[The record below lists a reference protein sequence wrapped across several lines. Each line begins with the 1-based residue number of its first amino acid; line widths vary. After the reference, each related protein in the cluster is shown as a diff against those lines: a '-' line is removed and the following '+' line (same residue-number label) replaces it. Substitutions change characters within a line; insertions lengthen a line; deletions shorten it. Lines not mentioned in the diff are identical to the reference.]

1 MRSLNSLEKRIEALE
16 IPMAGI
22 DPLQLIINNLSDN
35 DLGLLSEYRELHLA
49 GFTEEEIRDMMGGD
63 SFEMAIAVMQKVNDD
78 LERLTMP
85 PVRKLVA
92 GKKMR
97 AAIDSGI
104 GGNKRQRKSDP
115 ETPIRRATSCLCKSE
130 RCL

>member
-16 IPMAGI
+16 SSIPFGA
-22 DPLQLIINNLSDN
+22 DPLEFAIGKLSDN
-35 DLGLLSEYRELHLA
+35 ELGLLSEYRELYLA
-49 GFTEEEIRDMMGGD
+49 GFTVEEIRKMMGGD

-92 GKKMR
+92 KPKMR
-97 AAIDSGI
+97 AAIDGGI
-104 GGNKRQRKSDP
+104 GGTKRQGNPDMVIDN
-115 ETPIRRATSCLCKSE
+115 ED
-130 RCL
+130 

>member
-22 DPLQLIINNLSDN
+22 DPLEIIINNLSDN
-35 DLGLLSEYRELHLA
+35 DLGLLSEYKELHLA
-49 GFTEEEIRDMMGGD
+49 GFTVEEIRSMMGND
-63 SFEMAIAVMQKVNDD
+63 SFEMALDVMRGVDRD
-78 LERLTMP
+78 LERLTVP

-104 GGNKRQRKSDP
+104 GGTKRQRNP
-115 ETPIRRATSCLCKSE
+115 EFEEPKLFIQ
-130 RCL
+130 

>member
-22 DPLQLIINNLSDN
+22 DPLEIIINNLSDN
-35 DLGLLSEYRELHLA
+35 DLGLLSEYRELHAA
-49 GFTEEEIRDMMGGD
+49 GFDTEEVRDMMGSE
-63 SFEMAIAVMQKVNDD
+63 SFEMALDVMKGVDRD
-78 LERLTMP
+78 LERLTVP

-92 GKKMR
+92 KPKMR

-104 GGNKRQRKSDP
+104 GGTKRQRNPDFEEPK
-115 ETPIRRATSCLCKSE
+115 IFIQ
-130 RCL
+130 

>member
-1 MRSLNSLEKRIEALE
+1 MVVKLSSLKNLEKRIEVLE
-16 IPMAGI
+16 SAIPFGT

-35 DLGLLSEYRELHLA
+35 DLGLLSEYRELHAA
-49 GFTEEEIRDMMGGD
+49 GFDNEEVRDMMGSE
-63 SFEMAIAVMQKVNDD
+63 SFEMAIAVMQKVNAD

-92 GKKMR
+92 KPKMR

-104 GGNKRQRKSDP
+104 GGTKRQRKSDP
-115 ETPIRRATSCLCKSE
+115 DFEEPKLFIQ
-130 RCL
+130 

>member
-1 MRSLNSLEKRIEALE
+1 MKGLADIRRSLDGLENIISPIGA
-16 IPMAGI
+16 M
-22 DPLQLIINNLSDN
+22 DPEVYVLDLLTDN
-35 DLGLLSEYRELHLA
+35 ELGLVSEYRELYKA
-49 GFTEEEIRDMMGGD
+49 GFDTEEIRSMMGSE

-92 GKKMR
+92 KPKMR

-104 GGNKRQRKSDP
+104 GGTKRQKNPDLEEP
-115 ETPIRRATSCLCKSE
+115 KLFIQ
-130 RCL
+130 

>member
-1 MRSLNSLEKRIEALE
+1 MLER
-16 IPMAGI
+16 PMVGEN
-22 DPLQLIINNLSDN
+22 DPLEFAISNLSDN
-35 DLGLLSEYRELHLA
+35 ELGLLSEYRELHLA
-49 GFTEEEIRDMMGGD
+49 GFDTEEVRDMMGGD

-92 GKKMR
+92 KSKMR

-104 GGNKRQRKSDP
+104 GGTKRQRKSDP
-115 ETPIRRATSCLCKSE
+115 EPDMGIDNGAF
-130 RCL
+130 

>member
-1 MRSLNSLEKRIEALE
+1 MKRRVAMLER
-16 IPMAGI
+16 PMVGEN
-22 DPLQLIINNLSDN
+22 DPLEFAISNLSDN
-35 DLGLLSEYRELHLA
+35 ELGLLSEYRELHLA
-49 GFTEEEIRDMMGGD
+49 GFDTEEVRDMMGGD

-92 GKKMR
+92 KSKMR

-104 GGNKRQRKSDP
+104 GGTKRQGKSDP
-115 ETPIRRATSCLCKSE
+115 EPDMGIDNGAF
-130 RCL
+130 

>member
-35 DLGLLSEYRELHLA
+35 DLGLLSEYKELHLA
-49 GFTEEEIRDMMGGD
+49 GFDTEEIRSMMGSESYD
-63 SFEMAIAVMQKVNDD
+63 LAIAVMQKVNDD
-78 LERLTMP
+78 LERLTVP
-85 PVRKLVA
+85 PARKLVA

-104 GGNKRQRKSDP
+104 GGTKRQG
-115 ETPIRRATSCLCKSE
+115 KSE
-130 RCL
+130 PEPDMGIDNGAF

>member
-22 DPLQLIINNLSDN
+22 DPLEIIINNLSDN
-35 DLGLLSEYRELHLA
+35 DLGLLSEYKELHLA
-49 GFTEEEIRDMMGGD
+49 GFTVEEIRSMMGND
-63 SFEMAIAVMQKVNDD
+63 SFEMALDVMKGVDRD

-92 GKKMR
+92 KKKMR
-97 AAIDSGI
+97 SAIDSGI
-104 GGNKRQRKSDP
+104 GGTKRQG
-115 ETPIRRATSCLCKSE
+115 KSE
-130 RCL
+130 PEPDMVIDNDAF

>member
-22 DPLQLIINNLSDN
+22 DPLEIIINNLSDN
-35 DLGLLSEYRELHLA
+35 DLGLLSEYRELHAA
-49 GFTEEEIRDMMGGD
+49 GFDTEEVRDMMGSESYGL
-63 SFEMAIAVMQKVNDD
+63 AIAVMQKVNAD

-92 GKKMR
+92 KPKMR

-104 GGNKRQRKSDP
+104 GGTKRQRKSDP
-115 ETPIRRATSCLCKSE
+115 DFEEPKLFIQ
-130 RCL
+130 

>member
-49 GFTEEEIRDMMGGD
+49 GFDTEEIRSMMGSESYD
-63 SFEMAIAVMQKVNDD
+63 RAIAVMQKVNDD

-104 GGNKRQRKSDP
+104 GGTKRQRNPDFEEPKLF
-115 ETPIRRATSCLCKSE
+115 IQ
-130 RCL
+130 

>member
-22 DPLQLIINNLSDN
+22 DPLEIIINNLSDN

-49 GFTEEEIRDMMGGD
+49 GFDTEEIRSMMGSESYD
-63 SFEMAIAVMQKVNDD
+63 LAIAVMQKVNDD

-92 GKKMR
+92 KPKMR

-104 GGNKRQRKSDP
+104 GGTQRQGKSDMAIDN
-115 ETPIRRATSCLCKSE
+115 ED
-130 RCL
+130 

>member
-22 DPLQLIINNLSDN
+22 DPLEIIINNLSDN
-35 DLGLLSEYRELHLA
+35 DLGLLSEYKELHLA
-49 GFTEEEIRDMMGGD
+49 GFDNEEVRDMMGND

-78 LERLTMP
+78 LERLTVP
-85 PVRKLVA
+85 PARKLVA

-104 GGNKRQRKSDP
+104 GGTKRQGKSDP
-115 ETPIRRATSCLCKSE
+115 DFEEPKLFIQ
-130 RCL
+130 

>member
-1 MRSLNSLEKRIEALE
+1 MVIKLSSLKSLEKRIEVLE
-16 IPMAGI
+16 SAIPFGA

-49 GFTEEEIRDMMGGD
+49 GFTVEEIRSMMGND
-63 SFEMAIAVMQKVNDD
+63 SFEMALDVMKGVDSEIA
-78 LERLTMP
+78 RLTIP
-85 PVRKLVA
+85 PSRKLVA

-104 GGNKRQRKSDP
+104 GGTKRQGNPDYEEPKLF
-115 ETPIRRATSCLCKSE
+115 IQ
-130 RCL
+130 

>member
-22 DPLQLIINNLSDN
+22 DPLEIIINNLSDN
-35 DLGLLSEYRELHLA
+35 DLGLLSEYRELHAA
-49 GFTEEEIRDMMGGD
+49 GFDTEEVRDMMGSESYGL
-63 SFEMAIAVMQKVNDD
+63 AIAVMQKVNAD

-92 GKKMR
+92 KKKMR

-104 GGNKRQRKSDP
+104 GGTKRQG
-115 ETPIRRATSCLCKSE
+115 KSE
-130 RCL
+130 PEPDMVIDNDAF

>member
-35 DLGLLSEYRELHLA
+35 DLGLLSEYRELHAA
-49 GFTEEEIRDMMGGD
+49 GFDTEEVRDMMGSESYGL
-63 SFEMAIAVMQKVNDD
+63 AIAVMQKVNDD
-78 LERLTMP
+78 LERLTAP
-85 PVRKLVA
+85 PSRKLVA

-97 AAIDSGI
+97 AVIDGRI
-104 GGNKRQRKSDP
+104 GGTKRQRKSDP
-115 ETPIRRATSCLCKSE
+115 EPDMGIDNGAF
-130 RCL
+130 

>member
-1 MRSLNSLEKRIEALE
+1 MKGLADIRRSLDGLENIISPIGA
-16 IPMAGI
+16 M
-22 DPLQLIINNLSDN
+22 DPEVYVLDLLTDN
-35 DLGLLSEYRELHLA
+35 ELGLVSEYRELHAA
-49 GFTEEEIRDMMGGD
+49 GFDTEEIRSMMGSE

-92 GKKMR
+92 KPKMR

-104 GGNKRQRKSDP
+104 GGTQRQGKSDMAIDN
-115 ETPIRRATSCLCKSE
+115 ED
-130 RCL
+130 

>member
-1 MRSLNSLEKRIEALE
+1 MLER
-16 IPMAGI
+16 PMVGEN
-22 DPLQLIINNLSDN
+22 DPLEFAISNLSDN
-35 DLGLLSEYRELHLA
+35 ELGLLSEYRELHLA
-49 GFTEEEIRDMMGGD
+49 GFDTEEVRDMMGGD

-92 GKKMR
+92 KSKMR

-104 GGNKRQRKSDP
+104 GGTKRQGKSDP
-115 ETPIRRATSCLCKSE
+115 EPDMGIDNGAF
-130 RCL
+130 

>member
-22 DPLQLIINNLSDN
+22 DPLEIIINNLSDN
-35 DLGLLSEYRELHLA
+35 DLGLLSEYKELHLA
-49 GFTEEEIRDMMGGD
+49 GFTVEEIRSMMGND
-63 SFEMAIAVMQKVNDD
+63 SFEMALDVMRGVDSEIA
-78 LERLTMP
+78 RLTIP
-85 PVRKLVA
+85 PSRKLVA

-104 GGNKRQRKSDP
+104 GGTKRQRKSDP
-115 ETPIRRATSCLCKSE
+115 DFEEPKLFIQ
-130 RCL
+130 

>member
-22 DPLQLIINNLSDN
+22 DPLEIIINNLSDN

-49 GFTEEEIRDMMGGD
+49 GFTVEEIRSMMGND
-63 SFEMAIAVMQKVNDD
+63 SFEMALDVMRGVDSEIA
-78 LERLTMP
+78 RLTIP

-97 AAIDSGI
+97 AVIDSGI
-104 GGNKRQRKSDP
+104 GGTKRQKKSDP
-115 ETPIRRATSCLCKSE
+115 DFEEPKLFIQ
-130 RCL
+130 